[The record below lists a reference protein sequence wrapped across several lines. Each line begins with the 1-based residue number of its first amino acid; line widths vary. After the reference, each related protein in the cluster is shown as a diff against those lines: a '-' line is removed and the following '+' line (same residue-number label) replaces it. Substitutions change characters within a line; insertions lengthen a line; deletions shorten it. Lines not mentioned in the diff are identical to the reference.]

1 MPVGPVRYLS
11 HVAKHSRPPEDN
23 DRRGLLWGLLALL
36 VVVLGAGAF
45 WLLGGDD
52 GDPAADVPDAAP
64 ATADATPTDDAAATS
79 GPPAAA
85 PESCDPVTVWSAP
98 ELLPAVTAAAD
109 RATDDCFTYDVQER
123 ETAASQ
129 AEIRGGDAP
138 DVWLPSSVAWA
149 QLAGQAGV
157 ELEVGP
163 TVADS
168 PVLLTGAPETVAGMG
183 ELGLTPDTSFAEL
196 AQVYQEQSATG
207 DAQLTMR
214 LGEPRN
220 DPATMA
226 LLAATADELGAL
238 DEPGGP
244 GRSLLVVLAQTAVQG
259 DPLSALRS
267 DAGTLVPATEQQ
279 MGAAVDDGQELQ
291 GVQLGGDL
299 GTVQMPFVRVGQDG
313 SAEAVEALQEQLTS
327 EAAAADLS
335 ALHLRPGTDGQAPG
349 VEGVPDRVRTT
360 AGAPDEQLTAT
371 VAETWAVIAPQSR
384 ILALIDISGSMAA
397 PVEEGVTRID
407 LTRQAAQT
415 ALSVIPEQTAVGV
428 WYFATA
434 LDGALDH
441 VEAAPLRPLEEEVG
455 EVTQQEVLLGVTAD
469 LGVDTLQG
477 DTGLHDSLWA
487 AYSAMQDEDVDDA
500 ISSVLMLT
508 DGINDDPTGGLSE
521 DEVVALLEQAREE
534 GDRQVTV
541 VLIGVGPDVDA
552 DALDRL
558 ATAAGG
564 ESLVLTDPRELPQVF
579 VDVVAR
585 RAA

>member
-1 MPVGPVRYLS
+1 MLFDL
-11 HVAKHSRPPEDN
+11 K
-23 DRRGLLWGLLALL
+23 
-36 VVVLGAGAF
+36 
-45 WLLGGDD
+45 
-52 GDPAADVPDAAP
+52 
-64 ATADATPTDDAAATS
+64 
-79 GPPAAA
+79 
-85 PESCDPVTVWSAP
+85 
-98 ELLPAVTAAAD
+98 
-109 RATDDCFTYDVQER
+109 QER
-123 ETAASQ
+123 RRASL
-129 AEIRGGDAP
+129 AE
-138 DVWLPSSVAWA
+138 
-149 QLAGQAGV
+149 
-157 ELEVGP
+157 
-163 TVADS
+163 
-168 PVLLTGAPETVAGMG
+168 
-183 ELGLTPDTSFAEL
+183 
-196 AQVYQEQSATG
+196 
-207 DAQLTMR
+207 
-214 LGEPRN
+214 
-220 DPATMA
+220 
-226 LLAATADELGAL
+226 
-238 DEPGGP
+238 
-244 GRSLLVVLAQTAVQG
+244 
-259 DPLSALRS
+259 
-267 DAGTLVPATEQQ
+267 
-279 MGAAVDDGQELQ
+279 
-291 GVQLGGDL
+291 
-299 GTVQMPFVRVGQDG
+299 
-313 SAEAVEALQEQLTS
+313 
-327 EAAAADLS
+327 
-335 ALHLRPGTDGQAPG
+335 
-349 VEGVPDRVRTT
+349 
-360 AGAPDEQLTAT
+360 
-371 VAETWAVIAPQSR
+371 VIA
-384 ILALIDISGSMAA
+384 IDISGSMSDEVAD
-397 PVEEGVTRID
+397 GTTRID

-434 LDGALDH
+434 LDGELDH

>member
-1 MPVGPVRYLS
+1 MRYLS
-11 HVAKHSRPPEDN
+11 LVAKHSRPPEDN
-23 DRRGLLWGLLALL
+23 DRRGLLWILLALL
-36 VVVLGAGAF
+36 VAAVGAGAF

-52 GDPAADVPDAAP
+52 DGADDPAADAPSRTEDAPGTAAP
-64 ATADATPTDDAAATS
+64 DDGEATS
-79 GPPAAA
+79 APPAAA
-85 PESCDPVTVWSAP
+85 PASCDPVTVWSAP
-98 ELLPAVTAAAD
+98 ELLPAVTAAAE
-109 RATDDCFTYDVQER
+109 RAGDDCFSYDVQER
-123 ETAASQ
+123 ETATSQ
-129 AEIRGGDAP
+129 AEIRSGEAP

-149 QLAGQAGV
+149 QLAAQEGV
-157 ELEVGP
+157 ELQVGP
-163 TVADS
+163 TVASS
-168 PVLLTGAPETVAGMG
+168 PVLLTGTPETIGGMG
-183 ELGLTPDTSFAEL
+183 SLGLTPDSSFAEL
-196 AQVYQEQSATG
+196 AQVYQEQASTG
-207 DAQLTMR
+207 DAQLSMR
-214 LGEPRN
+214 LGDPRN

-226 LLAATADELGAL
+226 LLSATADELGAL

-267 DAGTLVPATEQQ
+267 DADTLVPATEQQ
-279 MGAAVDDGQELQ
+279 IGAAVADGEQLQ

-299 GTVQMPFVRVGQDG
+299 GTVQMPVVRVGQEG
-313 SAEAVEALQEQLTS
+313 SAEAVEALQEELTS
-327 EAAAADLS
+327 ETAADDLA
-335 ALHLRPGTDGQAPG
+335 ALHLRPGTEGEAPG
-349 VEGVPDRVRTT
+349 VDGVPDRVRTT
-360 AGAPDEQLTAT
+360 AEVPDEELTAT
-371 VAETWAVIAPQSR
+371 VAGTWAVIAPQSR

-397 PVEEGVTRID
+397 PVDDDLTRID

-415 ALSVIPEQTAVGV
+415 ALAVIPEQTAVGV
-428 WYFATA
+428 WYFATS
-434 LDGALDH
+434 LDGDQDH
-441 VEAAPLRPLEEEVG
+441 VEAAPLRPLSDEVG
-455 EVTQQEVLLGVTAD
+455 DGATQQEVLLGVTEE

-508 DGINDDPTGGLSE
+508 DGINDDSTGGLSE
-521 DEVVALLEQAREE
+521 DEVVALLQQAREE

-552 DALDRL
+552 DALERL

>member
-1 MPVGPVRYLS
+1 MRYLS

-163 TVADS
+163 TVAGS

-279 MGAAVDDGQELQ
+279 MGAAVDDGLQLQ